1 MEALFVNKFETS
13 KELTYEAAKA
23 YRGKKFF
30 IYQIVLFATFLV
42 LAALWIFELA
52 DVSKGISTLALGIIF
67 WMLPI
72 ILDRYNAKKNEKRF
86 LLLYN
91 KLPESTTY
99 FFNNNLLTVNDANNG
114 ELKVEY
120 DKIIKIKQSKN
131 LYLLILKEKMYIMV
145 DKNRFEK
152 GTCEEFE
159 EFIKAK
165 AVNAKI
171 KL

>member
-1 MEALFVNKFETS
+1 MDALFLNKFKSS

-30 IYQIVLFATFLV
+30 IYQIVLFAIFLV
-42 LAALWIFELA
+42 LAALWIFELGDA
-52 DVSKGISTLALGIIF
+52 AKGISTLALGIIF
-67 WMLPI
+67 WVLPI

-86 LLLYN
+86 ILLYN
-91 KLPESTTY
+91 KIPESTTY
-99 FFNNNLLTVNDANNG
+99 FYDDNLLTVNDENNG

-152 GTCEEFE
+152 GSCEEFE

-165 AVNAKI
+165 AINAKI